1 MKQGRLHA
9 YEVLLRVAQVR
20 EIRASVALAEASA
33 EKQSRRTHCEEIA
46 AARDAVTV
54 ASRASVADTSNL
66 DMARYEML
74 SNLDAMLA
82 QRLHTASHALTAA
95 EEACQERA
103 AASVVAKRYREQ
115 MDERV
120 TETGNAME
128 QKHSAERQEEAI
140 ELWLEGKAP

>member
-9 YEVLLRVAQVR
+9 CEVLLRVAQVR
-20 EIRASVALAEASA
+20 EIRASIALAEAST
-33 EKQSRRTHCEEIA
+33 EKQSRRSHCDGIT
-46 AARDAVTV
+46 AARDAVTA
-54 ASRASVADTSNL
+54 ASRASAVDTSHL

-74 SNLDAMLA
+74 SNLDATLA
-82 QRLHTASHALTAA
+82 QRLHAASHALTSA

-120 TETGNAME
+120 RESTNTIE
-128 QKHSAERQEEAI
+128 QKRSAGTQEEAI
-140 ELWLEGKAP
+140 ELWLEGKEP